1 MLSESRIFADDTNDA
16 DLCWVSLRSTQPT
29 DFYFSIQEPFMT
41 PSFSYKKEYLEELLP
56 GRFHQ
61 AYENMEEQD
70 IGIML
75 TKVLNMH
82 ELVEHILKYNLQLRN
97 IQYPT
102 SGNKGHDILH
112 LYDLFEDKDT
122 ENLQSES
129 DILCKGFFNENQ
141 KIPLISEICEKHKN
155 CFQFWRY
162 TILSDNRGADGN
174 PKTIHFYELVLLFI
188 SAVNISD
195 LSIKFE
201 LDIDTQ
207 QLLLRS

>member
-1 MLSESRIFADDTNDA
+1 
-16 DLCWVSLRSTQPT
+16 
-29 DFYFSIQEPFMT
+29 MT
-41 PSFSYKKEYLEELLP
+41 PNFSYKKEYLEELLP

-61 AYENMEEQD
+61 AYENMKEWD

-75 TKVLNMH
+75 TKVLNIH

-102 SGNKGHDILH
+102 SGNNGHDILH
-112 LYDLFEDKDT
+112 LYNLFEDKDKKD
-122 ENLQSES
+122 LQSEF
-129 DILCKGFFNENQ
+129 DVLCKGFFNKNQ
-141 KIPLISEICEKHKN
+141 RIPLISEICEKHKN

-162 TILSDNRGADGN
+162 TILSDNRGGDKN
-174 PKTIHFYELVLLFI
+174 PKTIDFYELALLFT

-201 LDIDTQ
+201 LDIDAQ